1 MFGAEPNLQDWV
13 NRHLYSYNTDVIE
26 HIFFCKWLNAP
37 PCFYKMLISLMRHTV
52 FINGLSHLRAYS
64 YLPTFKTCFLL

>member
-26 HIFFCKWLNAP
+26 HICLQMVKRSP
-37 PCFYKMLISLMRHTV
+37 V
-52 FINGLSHLRAYS
+52 FL
-64 YLPTFKTCFLL
+64 